1 MEWETSTGLGKCE
14 SQSDIADSAN
24 GLLRLPM
31 PDDHSPTLP
40 FRVVLN
46 STPGAE
52 SPPQAPAPAGI
63 SEDEDA
69 WSLDD
74 IEAAYQQA
82 LESLDT
88 LDEAVTEVLGEPEP
102 VDVPPVPPI
111 GDALSHDSIPA
122 HVATDPAVSFFP
134 STPLTAPAP
143 TVTSRQVLEA
153 LLFVGGMTLPSRK
166 LADVLSGSTSSED
179 VLRLIDELNANY
191 DLECRPYRIELVEGG
206 YRMQLRSEFEK
217 VRHRVFGF
225 GPREVKLSQ
234 EVLEILAF
242 IAYSQPVTEEE
253 LDGLGREGTQGV
265 IRQLLRREL
274 IQLKRGE
281 QAEIQYETAPRFLE
295 VFGLRSMHDLP
306 LPGDFAFK

>member
-1 MEWETSTGLGKCE
+1 M
-14 SQSDIADSAN
+14 SDNQTPS
-24 GLLRLPM
+24 
-31 PDDHSPTLP
+31 LP
-40 FRVVLN
+40 FRVVVA
-46 STPGAE
+46 PHPDAE
-52 SPPQAPAPAGI
+52 LDVETFDEPEPA
-63 SEDEDA
+63 EQDEG

-88 LDEAVTEVLGEPEP
+88 LDATVAEAIGEPEIAADEEP
-102 VDVPPVPPI
+102 LAVGSLP
-111 GDALSHDSIPA
+111 GR
-122 HVATDPAVSFFP
+122 VAPEPTQSFFP
-134 STPLTAPAP
+134 STPLEAPAP

-179 VLRLIDELNANY
+179 VLRLIDELNSLY
-191 DLECRPYRIELVEGG
+191 DSECRPYRIELVEGG
-206 YRMQLRSEFEK
+206 YRLQLRGEFEK
-217 VRHRVFGF
+217 VRHRVYGF

-242 IAYSQPVTEEE
+242 IAYSQPVSEGE
-253 LDGLGREGTQGV
+253 LDDLERAGTPSV

-274 IQLKRGE
+274 IQLKRGD
-281 QAEIQYETAPRFLE
+281 QTEIQYETAPRFLE
-295 VFGLRSMHDLP
+295 LFGLRSMHDLP

>member
-1 MEWETSTGLGKCE
+1 M
-14 SQSDIADSAN
+14 SDDQ
-24 GLLRLPM
+24 
-31 PDDHSPTLP
+31 SPTLP
-40 FRVVLN
+40 FRVVL
-46 STPGAE
+46 SHSPEPGSAV
-52 SPPQAPAPAGI
+52 PAPG
-63 SEDEDA
+63 STENSQDEDA
-69 WSLDD
+69 WSLED

-88 LDEAVTEVLGEPEP
+88 LDEAVTEVLGEPEQA
-102 VDVPPVPPI
+102 DVPMVGDTLSLDTIPVQ
-111 GDALSHDSIPA
+111 
-122 HVATDPAVSFFP
+122 VAVDPAASFFP

-179 VLRLIDELNANY
+179 VLRLIDELNAIY
-191 DLECRPYRIELVEGG
+191 DAEGRPYRVELVEGG
-206 YRMQLRSEFEK
+206 YRMLLRTEFEK

-242 IAYSQPVTEEE
+242 IAYSQPVSEEE
-253 LDGLGREGTQGV
+253 LNGLGREGTQGV

-274 IQLKRGE
+274 IQLKRSE
-281 QAEIQYETAPRFLE
+281 QSEIQYETAPRFLE

>member
-1 MEWETSTGLGKCE
+1 M
-14 SQSDIADSAN
+14 SDDPS
-24 GLLRLPM
+24 
-31 PDDHSPTLP
+31 HTLP
-40 FRVVLN
+40 FRVVVNHASEAVPRAEEIESQL
-46 STPGAE
+46 PGE
-52 SPPQAPAPAGI
+52 
-63 SEDEDA
+63 EDGEGEG

-88 LDEAVTEVLGEPEP
+88 LEETIADAIGEPDVELAEEP
-102 VDVPPVPPI
+102 LALDTLNSNPTA
-111 GDALSHDSIPA
+111 GDAPPEPSK
-122 HVATDPAVSFFP
+122 SFFS
-134 STPLTAPAP
+134 STPLDAAPLA
-143 TVTSRQVLEA
+143 VTSRQVLEA

-179 VLRLIDELNANY
+179 VLRWIDELNAMY
-191 DLECRPYRIELVEGG
+191 DSECRPYRIELVEGG

-242 IAYSQPVTEEE
+242 IAYSQPVSEAE
-253 LDGLGREGTQGV
+253 LDGLGRLGTPGV
-265 IRQLLRREL
+265 VRQLLRREL
-274 IQLKRGE
+274 IQLKRGDQTE
-281 QAEIQYETAPRFLE
+281 VQYETAPRFLE
-295 VFGLRSMHDLP
+295 VFGLRSMQDLP